1 MLIILD
7 RFCYLLSM
15 GHYSS
20 ETGRKRVK
28 GNRNGKIHILSLNFL
43 TGGNKGKNIDNVIE
57 TGFIIMNGGQG

>member
-1 MLIILD
+1 
-7 RFCYLLSM
+7 M